1 MIKKFLLSVL
11 AASLMLSVQ
20 FSFTGCE
27 DNDDSGPDVSGS
39 ADQFAA
45 TNDYN
50 VNARIINFGGL
61 YTCADIEVTKDGSV
75 VEDALVLVN
84 TDTIPYDFTGL
95 YQTSL
100 TEAGSY
106 DLTITHDGNLI
117 ASGAGVTIPESI
129 PVITNLDSGDVHQK
143 ESDLTVEWNS
153 VSNVTSWQV
162 TSAVSGSQAYESV
175 LLPLDARSHIIPGS
189 YFLPG
194 THDIQVNAINGLYPG
209 DDNALSNPE
218 VGYGIEGPKGYFM
231 GIAQSDPTEII
242 VND

>member
-1 MIKKFLLSVL
+1 MIKKFLFNVL
-11 AASLMLSVQ
+11 MASLMLSVQ
-20 FSFTGCE
+20 FSFSGCE
-27 DNDDSGPDVSGS
+27 DNDNSGPDVSGS
-39 ADQFAA
+39 ADQFSA

-75 VEDALVLVN
+75 VEDALILVN
-84 TDTIPYDFTGL
+84 SDTIPYEDGL

-100 TEAGSY
+100 TTAGSY
-106 DLTITHDGNLI
+106 DLTINHDGNLI
-117 ASGAGVTIPESI
+117 ASGEGVTIPEGI

-143 ESDLTVEWNS
+143 ESDLTIEWNS

-162 TSAVSGSQAYESV
+162 TSTVSSSMAYESI
-175 LLPLDARSHIIPGS
+175 LLPLDASSHVIPGS
-189 YFLPG
+189 YFFPG

-209 DDNALSNPE
+209 DDNALFNPE
-218 VGYGIEGPKGYFM
+218 LGYDIEGPKGYFI
-231 GIAQSDPTEII
+231 GIAQSDVVEII